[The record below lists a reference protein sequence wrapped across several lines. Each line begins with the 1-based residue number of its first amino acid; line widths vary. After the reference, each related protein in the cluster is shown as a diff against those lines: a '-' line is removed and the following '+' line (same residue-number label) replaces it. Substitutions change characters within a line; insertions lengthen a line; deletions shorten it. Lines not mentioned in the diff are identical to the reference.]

1 MERKIEQCSLA
12 LIGRL
17 PQICKP
23 NEFMVAYFIINT
35 MSIEK
40 KDRIKMYRGKLADLC
55 NMTERNIS
63 RITER
68 LNQIGIIQKELI
80 GDAEK
85 KKTFNYYRLNWQF
98 IEDFLA
104 KFDNEESTF
113 LPKLSG
119 LKKERIEELKEIKE
133 EKELKE
139 KRVEVKKTFSVECGE
154 KQSKSSTVEDADCD
168 WNTEFIRLEAKMR
181 KSSSVEELNEYIKA
195 FSNKARASQT
205 LPSDFFERLEDTKEL
220 RDKLIWSIK
229 AKKCYS

>member
-1 MERKIEQCSLA
+1 MDRKIEQCSIA

-40 KDRIKMYRGKLADLC
+40 KNRIKMYRGKLADLC
-55 NMTERNIS
+55 NMTERNVS

-104 KFDNEESTF
+104 KFDNEEGTF
-113 LPKLSG
+113 LPELSG
-119 LKKERIEELKEIKE
+119 LKKERIEEDKNKRSKEVKE
-133 EKELKE
+133 SKKVEL
-139 KRVEVKKTFSVECGE
+139 KKTFPKCKVE
-154 KQSKSSTVEDADCD
+154 QSKSSTVEDVDCD
-168 WNTEFIRLEAKMR
+168 WNTEFIILESKMR
-181 KSSSVEELNEYIKA
+181 RSSTVDELNGHINTFSKKA
-195 FSNKARASQT
+195 KASKA
-205 LPSDFFERLEDTKEL
+205 LPSDFFEKLEDTKEL
-220 RDKLIWSIK
+220 RDKLIWNMK
-229 AKKCYS
+229 TKKCYT

>member
-40 KDRIKMYRGKLADLC
+40 KDRIKIYRGKLADLC

-119 LKKERIEELKEIKE
+119 LKNERIEEDKNKNEIKE
-133 EKELKE
+133 KK
-139 KRVEVKKTFSVECGE
+139 VEVKKTFSVECGE
-154 KQSKSSTVEDADCD
+154 KQSESSTVEDEDCD
-168 WNTEFIRLEAKMR
+168 WKTELIRLESRIKRASSIDELKTLSLQFNIMQN
-181 KSSSVEELNEYIKA
+181 KSGIPTELEELLERVQNTAKA
-195 FSNKARASQT
+195 KV
-205 LPSDFFERLEDTKEL
+205 
-220 RDKLIWSIK
+220 WSIK
-229 AKKCYS
+229 AKKCYT

>member
-119 LKKERIEELKEIKE
+119 LKNERIEEDKNKNEIKE
-133 EKELKE
+133 KK
-139 KRVEVKKTFSVECGE
+139 VEVKKIFSVECGE
-154 KQSKSSTVEDADCD
+154 KQSKSSTVEDVDCD
-168 WNTEFIRLEAKMR
+168 WKTEFIRLEAKMR
-181 KSSSVEELNEYIKA
+181 RSSTVEELNEHINTFSKKA
-195 FSNKARASQT
+195 KASKT

-220 RDKLIWSIK
+220 RDKLIWNMK
-229 AKKCYS
+229 AKKCYT

>member
-98 IEDFLA
+98 IEDFIV
-104 KFDNEESTF
+104 KFDNEEGTF
-113 LPKLSG
+113 LPELSG
-119 LKKERIEELKEIKE
+119 LKKERIEEDKNKKSKEVKE
-133 EKELKE
+133 SKK
-139 KRVEVKKTFSVECGE
+139 VEIKKTFTQCEVE
-154 KQSKSSTVEDADCD
+154 QSKSSTVEDVDCD

-181 KSSSVEELNEYIKA
+181 RSSTVDELNGHINTFSKKA
-195 FSNKARASQT
+195 KASKT
-205 LPSDFFERLEDTKEL
+205 LPSDFFEKLEDTKEL
-220 RDKLIWSIK
+220 RDKLIWNMK
-229 AKKCYS
+229 AKKCYT

>member
-35 MSIEK
+35 MSMEK

-104 KFDNEESTF
+104 RFDNEESTF
-113 LPKLSG
+113 LPELSG
-119 LKKERIEELKEIKE
+119 LKKERTEELKEIKE

-139 KRVEVKKTFSVECGE
+139 KRVEVKKTFPQCKIE
-154 KQSKSSTVEDADCD
+154 QSKSSTVEDVDCD
-168 WNTEFIRLEAKMR
+168 WNTEFIRLETKMR
-181 KSSSVEELNEYIKA
+181 RSSTVEELNEHINTFSKKA
-195 FSNKARASQT
+195 KASKT

-220 RDKLIWSIK
+220 RDKLIWNMK
-229 AKKCYS
+229 AKKCYT

>member
-139 KRVEVKKTFSVECGE
+139 KRVEVKKTFPKCEVE
-154 KQSKSSTVEDADCD
+154 QSKSSTVEDVDCD

-181 KSSSVEELNEYIKA
+181 RSSTVEELNEHINTFSKKA
-195 FSNKARASQT
+195 KASKT

-220 RDKLIWSIK
+220 RDKIVWNIK
-229 AKKCYS
+229 AKKCYT

>member
-12 LIGRL
+12 LISRL

-23 NEFMVAYFIINT
+23 NEFMVAYFLINT

-80 GDAEK
+80 GDDEK
-85 KKTFNYYRLNWQF
+85 KKTYNYYRLNWQF
-98 IEDFLA
+98 IEGFLA
-104 KFDNEESTF
+104 RFDNEESTF

-119 LKKERIEELKEIKE
+119 LKKERIEELKEKKE
-133 EKELKE
+133 HKEHKE
-139 KRVEVKKTFSVECGE
+139 KKVDVKKTFCVECENKDSDE
-154 KQSKSSTVEDADCD
+154 KETIDDFDYASMNKD
-168 WNTEFIRLEAKMR
+168 F
-181 KSSSVEELNEYIKA
+181 LNECEKA
-195 FSNKARASQT
+195 VEQNLIPT
-205 LPSDFFERLEDTKEL
+205 ETKH
-220 RDKLIWSIK
+220 IFVT
-229 AKKCYS
+229 KCF

>member
-35 MSIEK
+35 MSMEK

-104 KFDNEESTF
+104 RIDNEESTF
-113 LPKLSG
+113 LPELSG

-139 KRVEVKKTFSVECGE
+139 KRVEVKKTFPQCKVE
-154 KQSKSSTVEDADCD
+154 QSKSSTVEDGDCD

-181 KSSSVEELNEYIKA
+181 RSSTVEELNENISTFSKKA
-195 FSNKARASQT
+195 KASKT

-220 RDKLIWSIK
+220 RDKLIWNMK
-229 AKKCYS
+229 AKKCYT